1 MRAGVYKHH
10 KGGLYQVFG
19 LGQHT
24 ETGEIGV
31 IYIPLTG
38 AGQPGPRIR
47 FRPRD
52 GDDGWAMPVFGD
64 GSAGRPL
71 DAIERYVYVG
81 DEIPQADRDE
91 YNKKMT

>member
-1 MRAGVYKHH
+1 MQAGVYRHH

-24 ETGEIGV
+24 ETSEIGV

-38 AGQPGPRIR
+38 AGHPGPRIR

-52 GDDGWAMPVFGD
+52 GSDGWATPVAATAVSGTV
-64 GSAGRPL
+64 
-71 DAIERYVYVG
+71 ERYVYVG
-81 DEIPQADRDE
+81 DEIPEADRLMVSMSTHV
-91 YNKKMT
+91 KK